1 MANQPQSPDIFR
13 KIQKMQKHF
22 SQAVVSAVLA
32 TAALVAGDEAM
43 AQSQSEWPKA
53 KPVTIVVGFAA
64 GAFTDNIARVVAQKM
79 GEATG
84 GAFVVDN
91 KPGAGGN
98 LATGQVKRAAPDGYT
113 ILVHSVAFAVN
124 PSLYPTAG
132 YDAIKDFVPLALG
145 PRTPNI
151 ITVNPNTPAKD
162 LKELMELARKEKLS
176 YASSGVGTTTHL
188 SVERLKVAAR
198 VDITHV
204 PYQPAQAINAV
215 VAGHTQMSSTS
226 MPPAV
231 PQIKA
236 GKLRA
241 IAVTSA
247 KRSALLPDVP
257 SVTEFGYTDF
267 DDYTW
272 VGFFVPAGT
281 PQALVDR
288 INSEINKAME
298 LPDSKEKFIALGME
312 STRNTSNEFG
322 AFLRDEVG
330 KWAAVVKSTGAKVD

>member
-1 MANQPQSPDIFR
+1 MKKRILL
-13 KIQKMQKHF
+13 KG
-22 SQAVVSAVLA
+22 
-32 TAALVAGDEAM
+32 TAAALAALGMLGAGTAS
-43 AQSQSEWPKA
+43 AQSDWPRA

-64 GAFTDNIARVVAQKM
+64 GAFTDAIARVVAQKL
-79 GEATG
+79 GETTG
-84 GAFVVDN
+84 GTFVVDN

-98 LATGQVKRAAPDGYT
+98 IATGLVKRAAPDGYT
-113 ILVHSVAFAVN
+113 ILVHSVAYAVN
-124 PSLYPTAG
+124 PSLYPNAG
-132 YDAIKDFVPLALG
+132 YDPLKDFVPLALG

-162 LKELMELARKEKLS
+162 LKELMELARKDKLS
-176 YASSGVGTTTHL
+176 YASSGIGTTTHL
-188 SVERLKVAAR
+188 SVERLKMAAK

-215 VAGHTQMSSTS
+215 LAGHTQMSSTS

-257 SVTEFGYTDF
+257 SVTEFGYKDF

-272 VGFFVPAGT
+272 VGFFMPAGT

-288 INSEINKAME
+288 INAEINKVME
-298 LPDSKEKFIALGME
+298 LPDSKEKFVSLGME
-312 STRNTSNEFG
+312 STRNTPADFG
-322 AFLRDEVG
+322 GFLKDEVG
-330 KWAAVVKSTGAKVD
+330 KWAAVVKVTGAKVE

>member
-1 MANQPQSPDIFR
+1 MPKPAFKLLLSL
-13 KIQKMQKHF
+13 
-22 SQAVVSAVLA
+22 AVLVN
-32 TAALVAGDEAM
+32 ALPLGSNAF
-43 AQSQSEWPKA
+43 AQSDWPKA

-64 GAFTDNIARVVAQKM
+64 GAFTDNIARVVAQKL
-79 GEATG
+79 GESTG
-84 GAFVVDN
+84 GSFVVDN

-98 LATGQVKRAAPDGYT
+98 LATGQVKRAAADGYT
-113 ILVHSVAFAVN
+113 LLVHSVAFAVN

-132 YDAIKDFVPLALG
+132 YDALKDFVPLALG

-151 ITVNPNTPAKD
+151 LTVNPNTPAKD
-162 LKELMELARKEKLS
+162 LKELIELARKDKLS
-176 YASSGVGTTTHL
+176 YASSGIGTTTHL
-188 SVERLKVAAR
+188 SMERLKLAAK

-215 VAGHTQMSSTS
+215 VAGHTPMSSTS

-257 SVTEFGYTDF
+257 SVTEFGYPDF

-272 VGFFVPAGT
+272 VGFFLPAGT

-288 INSEINKAME
+288 INAEINKAME
-298 LPDSKEKFIALGME
+298 LPDSKEKFVALGME
-312 STRNTSNEFG
+312 STRNTPAEFG
-322 AFLRDEVG
+322 VFLRDEVG
-330 KWAAVVKSTGAKVD
+330 KWAAVVKSTGAKVE

>member
-1 MANQPQSPDIFR
+1 MPKPAF
-13 KIQKMQKHF
+13 KLLLCL
-22 SQAVVSAVLA
+22 AVLLNVLPWSGKA
-32 TAALVAGDEAM
+32 FT
-43 AQSQSEWPKA
+43 QSDWPKA

-64 GAFTDNIARVVAQKM
+64 GAFTDNIARVVAQKL

-84 GAFVVDN
+84 GSFVVDN

-98 LATGQVKRAAPDGYT
+98 LATGQVKRAAADGYT

-132 YDAIKDFVPLALG
+132 YDALKDFVPLALG

-151 ITVNPNTPAKD
+151 LTVNPNTPAKD
-162 LKELMELARKEKLS
+162 LKELIELARKDKLS
-176 YASSGVGTTTHL
+176 YASSGIGTTTHL
-188 SVERLKVAAR
+188 SMERLKLAAK

-215 VAGHTQMSSTS
+215 VAGHTPMSSTS

-257 SVTEFGYTDF
+257 SVTEFGYPDF

-272 VGFFVPAGT
+272 VGFFLPAGT
-281 PQALVDR
+281 PPALVDR
-288 INSEINKAME
+288 INAEINKAME
-298 LPDSKEKFIALGME
+298 LPDSKEKFVALGME
-312 STRNTSNEFG
+312 STRNTPAEFG
-322 AFLRDEVG
+322 VFLRDEVG
-330 KWAAVVKSTGAKVD
+330 KWAAVVKSTGAKVE